1 MSKMPKLPLG
11 EAELPEIFPGL
22 LKEPTEAVQREGLI
36 YLSPEPSQ
44 LFQWEG
50 VILLKISHVPQIWR
64 IYELK

>member
-44 LFQWEG
+44 LFQ
-50 VILLKISHVPQIWR
+50 
-64 IYELK
+64 